1 MNTPLLAQK
10 PSWIARIL
18 LTLTTV
24 ALVIVGFFFLTVAL
38 VVGAL
43 IALVIGVRLWWMIRK
58 IKRAH
63 ADMQGSARPSEYAD
77 PSDQSNQSDRSV
89 VDGEYQVVERES
101 TAPQLPAAQ
110 QGQSGHRDAEPPAQ
124 PEKKT

>member
-1 MNTPLLAQK
+1 MNSPLLTQK
-10 PSWIARIL
+10 PSLIARIL
-18 LTLTTV
+18 IGLTTV

-63 ADMQGSARPSEYAD
+63 ADMQGATRASGYAD
-77 PSDQSNQSDRSV
+77 PSHHSDHSNEGDRSV
-89 VDGEYQVVERES
+89 VDGEYQVVERET
-101 TAPQLPAAQ
+101 TAPKLPA
-110 QGQSGHRDAEPPAQ
+110 GQ
-124 PEKKT
+124 PENKT

>member
-1 MNTPLLAQK
+1 MNTPFVVQK

-18 LTLTTV
+18 LSLATV
-24 ALVIVGFFFLTVAL
+24 GLVIVGFFFLTVAL

-63 ADMQGSARPSEYAD
+63 ADLHSAPHASEH
-77 PSDQSNQSDRSV
+77 SNQADHSDRSV
-89 VDGEYQVVERES
+89 VDGEYQVVERET

-110 QGQSGHRDAEPPAQ
+110 PDAPKRNASDASAPR
-124 PEKKT
+124 